1 MLVRSVGLCDHYVK
15 QWPLRDPPGRMY
27 AALAKSKRSCNM
39 QSGIARGQVPMA
51 KDLRPVVSGKASTQ
65 PAFQRHRLGV
75 RDADAPHSGHMA
87 CLRILPGVQVGGM
100 TIRSLV
106 RNSIGV
112 GLLLLSGC
120 EAARNMRDD
129 FSRLT
134 SSQPAAQRSQPAKS
148 VASTTRPRTA
158 PTASTSPDAPVAS
171 PATSDEP
178 PARPA
183 ATGAPALSLAGKSET
198 ELRAM
203 LGAPTSEEDRP
214 PGKRWRYRDGQ
225 CTLDVQLYPDV
236 QTKQFGTLAYE
247 VKSDDNTD
255 EGKRVCMAQLQSR
268 AQARH

>member
-1 MLVRSVGLCDHYVK
+1 
-15 QWPLRDPPGRMY
+15 MY

-39 QSGIARGQVPMA
+39 RAAQAAAMGRRTG
-51 KDLRPVVSGKASTQ
+51 
-65 PAFQRHRLGV
+65 PATCCPRDAEYATGFPRHRLGV
-75 RDADAPHSGHMA
+75 RDAGVPQSGHMA
-87 CLRILPGVQVGGM
+87 PLRMILPGVQVGGM

-112 GLLLLSGC
+112 GLLLLTGC

-134 SSQPAAQRSQPAKS
+134 SSQPTAQRPQPAKS
-148 VASTTRPRTA
+148 VASTTRPRAVT
-158 PTASTSPDAPVAS
+158 TTSTSPEVPAAAPAAV
-171 PATSDEP
+171 SDEP

-183 ATGAPALSLAGKSET
+183 SSGGPAFALAGKSET

-255 EGKRVCMAQLQSR
+255 EGKRVCLAQLQSR
-268 AQARH
+268 AQTRR

>member
-1 MLVRSVGLCDHYVK
+1 
-15 QWPLRDPPGRMY
+15 MY
-27 AALAKSKRSCNM
+27 AALAKIKRSCNM
-39 QSGIARGQVPMA
+39 QGGIARGEVPMA
-51 KDLRPVVSGKASTQ
+51 MDLRPVVSGTASMQ
-65 PAFQRHRLGV
+65 PAFPRLRLGV
-75 RDADAPHSGHMA
+75 RHAGVPHSGHMA

-134 SSQPAAQRSQPAKS
+134 SSQPTAQRSQPAKN

-158 PTASTSPDAPVAS
+158 PTASTSPDAPVAT
-171 PATSDEP
+171 PATVSDNP
-178 PARPA
+178 PARPP
-183 ATGAPALSLAGKSET
+183 ATGSPALALAGKSET

-255 EGKRVCMAQLQSR
+255 EGKRVCLAQLQSR

>member
-1 MLVRSVGLCDHYVK
+1 MK
-15 QWPLRDPPGRMY
+15 QWPLRDPRREMY

-39 QSGIARGQVPMA
+39 QGGIVTSKSLAM
-51 KDLRPVVSGKASTQ
+51 DLRPVVSGMANKQ
-65 PAFQRHRLGV
+65 PAFPRHRLGV
-75 RDADAPHSGHMA
+75 RDAGRAAFGPHGLFTDSPRGSGS
-87 CLRILPGVQVGGM
+87 GM
-100 TIRSLV
+100 TINLV
-106 RNSIGV
+106 RNTIAV

-129 FSRLT
+129 FSRLA

-158 PTASTSPDAPVAS
+158 STGSTSPDTPVDAPVAT
-171 PATSDEP
+171 PATVSDNP

-183 ATGAPALSLAGKSET
+183 TPGGPLTLAGKSET

-255 EGKRVCMAQLQSR
+255 EGKRVCLAQLQSR

>member
-1 MLVRSVGLCDHYVK
+1 
-15 QWPLRDPPGRMY
+15 
-27 AALAKSKRSCNM
+27 
-39 QSGIARGQVPMA
+39 
-51 KDLRPVVSGKASTQ
+51 
-65 PAFQRHRLGV
+65 
-75 RDADAPHSGHMA
+75 
-87 CLRILPGVQVGGM
+87 M
-100 TIRSLV
+100 TIKNLV
-106 RNSIGV
+106 RNSIVV

-134 SSQPAAQRSQPAKS
+134 SSQPTAQRPQAAKS
-148 VASTTRPRTA
+148 VASTTRPRA
-158 PTASTSPDAPVAS
+158 PTTTSTSPEAPAAAPAAAS
-171 PATSDEP
+171 EEP

-183 ATGAPALSLAGKSET
+183 SSGGPAFALAGKSET

-214 PGKRWRYRDGQ
+214 PGKRWRDRDGQ

-255 EGKRVCMAQLQSR
+255 EGKRVCLAQLQSR

>member
-1 MLVRSVGLCDHYVK
+1 MRHN
-15 QWPLRDPPGRMY
+15 
-27 AALAKSKRSCNM
+27 AA
-39 QSGIARGQVPMA
+39 I
-51 KDLRPVVSGKASTQ
+51 
-65 PAFQRHRLGV
+65 
-75 RDADAPHSGHMA
+75 
-87 CLRILPGVQVGGM
+87 
-100 TIRSLV
+100 
-106 RNSIGV
+106 

-129 FSRLT
+129 FARLT
-134 SSQPAAQRSQPAKS
+134 SSQPTAQKAQPAKS

-158 PTASTSPDAPVAS
+158 PAASTSPDSPVAA
-171 PATSDEP
+171 PATVSDDP

-183 ATGAPALSLAGKSET
+183 STGSPALSLAGKSET

-225 CTLDVQLYPDV
+225 CTLDVQLFPDV

-255 EGKRVCMAQLQSR
+255 EGKRVCLAQLQSR
-268 AQARH
+268 AQTRR

>member
-1 MLVRSVGLCDHYVK
+1 
-15 QWPLRDPPGRMY
+15 MY
-27 AALAKSKRSCNM
+27 AALANGKRSCNM
-39 QSGIARGQVPMA
+39 QGGIARGDSPTAM
-51 KDLRPVVSGKASTQ
+51 DLRPVVSGKASTQ
-65 PAFQRHRLGV
+65 PVFPHHRLGV
-75 RDADAPHSGHMA
+75 RTAGLPQSGHMV

-100 TIRSLV
+100 TIKNLV

-134 SSQPAAQRSQPAKS
+134 SSQPTAQKPQPAKN
-148 VASTTRPRTA
+148 VASTNRPRTT
-158 PTASTSPDAPVAS
+158 PTTSTSPDAPVAAA
-171 PATSDEP
+171 PATASDQP
-178 PARPA
+178 PPRPA
-183 ATGAPALSLAGKSET
+183 ATGGSALSLAGKSET

-255 EGKRVCMAQLQSR
+255 EGRRVCLAQLQSR
-268 AQARH
+268 AQTRQ

>member
-1 MLVRSVGLCDHYVK
+1 
-15 QWPLRDPPGRMY
+15 
-27 AALAKSKRSCNM
+27 
-39 QSGIARGQVPMA
+39 
-51 KDLRPVVSGKASTQ
+51 
-65 PAFQRHRLGV
+65 
-75 RDADAPHSGHMA
+75 
-87 CLRILPGVQVGGM
+87 M
-100 TIRSLV
+100 TIRNLV
-106 RNSIGV
+106 RHSVGV

-120 EAARNMRDD
+120 EATRNMRDA

-134 SSQPAAQRSQPAKS
+134 SSQPTAQRSQPAKN
-148 VASTTRPRTA
+148 VATTNRARTT
-158 PTASTSPDAPVAS
+158 PASTSPDAPVAA
-171 PATSDEP
+171 PATVSDDP

-183 ATGAPALSLAGKSET
+183 STGGPALSLAGKSET

-255 EGKRVCMAQLQSR
+255 EGKRVCLAQLQSR
-268 AQARH
+268 AQTRR

>member
-1 MLVRSVGLCDHYVK
+1 
-15 QWPLRDPPGRMY
+15 
-27 AALAKSKRSCNM
+27 
-39 QSGIARGQVPMA
+39 
-51 KDLRPVVSGKASTQ
+51 
-65 PAFQRHRLGV
+65 
-75 RDADAPHSGHMA
+75 
-87 CLRILPGVQVGGM
+87 M
-100 TIRSLV
+100 TINLV
-106 RNSIGV
+106 RNSIAV

-129 FSRLT
+129 FSRLA
-134 SSQPAAQRSQPAKS
+134 SSQPAAQRSQPPKS

-158 PTASTSPDAPVAS
+158 STASPSPDAPDAV
-171 PATSDEP
+171 PATVSDNP

-183 ATGAPALSLAGKSET
+183 TTGGPLTLAGKSET

-255 EGKRVCMAQLQSR
+255 EGKRVCLAQLQSR

>member
-1 MLVRSVGLCDHYVK
+1 
-15 QWPLRDPPGRMY
+15 MY
-27 AALAKSKRSCNM
+27 AALAKSSRSCNM
-39 QSGIARGQVPMA
+39 LEGMARGDAPTMM
-51 KDLRPVVSGKASTQ
+51 DLRPVVSGMAKVQ
-65 PAFQRHRLGV
+65 PAFPRHRLCVRYSGV
-75 RDADAPHSGHMA
+75 PQSGHMA
-87 CLRILPGVQVGGM
+87 PLRILPGVQVGGM

-134 SSQPAAQRSQPAKS
+134 SSQPTAQRSQPAKN
-148 VASTTRPRTA
+148 VASSTRPRTQPA
-158 PTASTSPDAPVAS
+158 ASTSPDAPVAAS
-171 PATSDEP
+171 SAASDDP

-183 ATGAPALSLAGKSET
+183 ATGGPALSLAGKSET

-225 CTLDVQLYPDV
+225 CTLDIQLYPDV

-255 EGKRVCMAQLQSR
+255 EGKRVCLAQLQSR
-268 AQARH
+268 AQTRH